1 MFFLLFLL
9 ILVPPYSISIT
20 SSGPHYGTNRTI
32 VPPGTDVTL
41 TLVFIAN
48 TLPDVTWVFNDED
61 IQLINNPGFN
71 VTGPFL
77 INTDTDM
84 YKVCVH
90 IYIYT
95 LVNEYAPK
103 YTQNL
108 VNLIVYIVNVLID
121 KIRI

>member
-9 ILVPPYSISIT
+9 LHLLLFLLTLVPPYIISIT

-41 TLVFIAN
+41 TLVFIAD
-48 TLPDVTWVFNDED
+48 TLPNVTWVFNDEV

-71 VTGPFL
+71 VTGPFP

-90 IYIYT
+90 IYIVLLT
-95 LVNEYAPK
+95 NKYAPK

-108 VNLIVYIVNVLID
+108 Y
-121 KIRI
+121 